1 MPSFNAKHRGQRTAG
16 FSLIALLIVIAI
28 LGMTSAASLQI
39 GALLQRRGAED
50 ELLQDLLKDPRYPNP
65 RRHLRKH
72 YADPISG
79 TDEWGAIES
88 PGASGITGIYS
99 RAEGQ
104 PTKRPGSRRAWS
116 FSRGAQRIAN
126 GYSRIRR
133 RRQRSA
139 RWPIHFIHPPASLS
153 SCPEYSGRSGK
164 CRDQNSYSIWVLT
177 VLLCLVSPA
186 STNNAA
192 L

>member
-50 ELLQDLLKDPRYPNP
+50 ELLRIGGEFREALISYGNATPIGQPRSPRSLQDLLKDPRYPNP

-104 PTKRPGSRRAWS
+104 PIKEAGFEAGMEFFAGSAAYREWIFTDQAPTS
-116 FSRGAQRIAN
+116 KVGTVAN
-126 GYSRIRR
+126 
-133 RRQRSA
+133 
-139 RWPIHFIHPPASLS
+139 PFHPPASQ
-153 SCPEYSGRSGK
+153 PVVVPGVF
-164 CRDQNSYSIWVLT
+164 W
-177 VLLCLVSPA
+177 P
-186 STNNAA
+186 
-192 L
+192 